1 VENYVVILIQQKGG
15 DMPREAKREEF
26 GFGPWVRRRRAEIN
40 LTLRRFALET
50 ELDPGNLSEYERE
63 LLPPPQDPTTLDR
76 MARAL
81 QLKKGTDVHREFTD
95 LAAASA
101 GRIPADLQSDP
112 KVIAR
117 MPLLFRAARGRKLSR
132 EELMELAE
140 KLKEI

>member
-1 VENYVVILIQQKGG
+1 
-15 DMPREAKREEF
+15 MPREAKREEF
-26 GFGPWVRRRRAEIN
+26 GFGPWVRYRRAEIG

-50 ELDPGNLSEYERE
+50 DLDPGNLSKYERG
-63 LLPPPQDPTTLDR
+63 LLPPPQDPGTLER

-81 QLKKGTDVHREFTD
+81 QLKKGTDEHRELTD

-112 KVIAR
+112 MVVAR
-117 MPLLFRAARGRKLSR
+117 MPLLFRALRGRKFSR
-132 EELMELAE
+132 EDIIELAD

>member
-1 VENYVVILIQQKGG
+1 
-15 DMPREAKREEF
+15 MPREAKREEF
-26 GFGPWVRRRRAEIN
+26 GFGPWVRYRRAEIS

-50 ELDPGNLSEYERE
+50 ELDPGNLSKYERG
-63 LLPPPQDPTTLDR
+63 LLPPPQVPGTLEK

-81 QLKKGTDVHREFTD
+81 KLRKGTDAHREFTD

-112 KVIAR
+112 KIIAR
-117 MPLLFRAARGRKLSR
+117 MPLLFRAVRGRKFSR
-132 EELMELAE
+132 EDLVELAD